1 MHSSHCASRAPQRGA
16 SLSYLEVVTASIC
29 TIHSAVLLSYP
40 MDYARWES
48 LDKDTS
54 EASGREAPSFS
65 RGGQNVLLLVW
76 SLGSVKVRAAVRG
89 QAARLARHL
98 RPATPPSLSI
108 SEMERPVHH
117 FIYYC
122 NDYIAHCLPI
132 VSVIDLINFQL
143 IIEGDI

>member
-1 MHSSHCASRAPQRGA
+1 MG
-16 SLSYLEVVTASIC
+16 
-29 TIHSAVLLSYP
+29 
-40 MDYARWES
+40 
-48 LDKDTS
+48 
-54 EASGREAPSFS
+54 SGREP
-65 RGGQNVLLLVW
+65 RQ
-76 SLGSVKVRAAVRG
+76 
-89 QAARLARHL
+89 HL